1 MAEGCAE
8 VMPTAARPR
17 SALLPAVLVALGGA
31 AAAPALETPRPPAR
45 VWYVDNTSPEGGDGS
60 LVAPFSSLERAERAS
75 DVGDTVYVFLGDGT
89 ARGLDEGIRLKPR
102 QLLVGSG
109 VALAADGE
117 EILPA
122 GDPPLLTAP
131 RGAVVELAELSSV
144 AGVAIAGG
152 GGGAEAGIRARGA
165 RAVSVRDV
173 RIEGGSGLTVGLEL
187 QDVQGAA
194 VSGLAVAGARRH
206 AVLVERSGG
215 VAIRDSRVDH
225 GGEAGAAV
233 ALRDPA
239 GHVELAVLDVHPA
252 AGVGVGVDAR
262 AGTGTVAMERVAL
275 RGPAASGV
283 AATGIEVLAAGT
295 AALEVGATRT
305 VLSGLG
311 SHGIVA
317 RAAGGAR
324 LGLRVAGT
332 GSLGETH
339 PTEAVAVHASERA
352 EVRLEVLGND
362 LLAGELALFV
372 TAAGE
377 ARVAAEVSDNAVPS
391 IPRGRGVAVVL
402 GDRAEA
408 SVRLLRNRLAGHRGE
423 AVYALAGAASRLALE
438 LRDNEVAAAP
448 ASSADPL
455 PALLLQARDEARLCL
470 ALAGNR
476 VGAGTGGGPP
486 MALRQAGAAVVALAG
501 HEPALAG
508 GPATWL
514 AASNELAPA
523 GVILDGA
530 LGSPAGLLC
539 PSPTPEPPLA
549 AR

>member
-1 MAEGCAE
+1 
-8 VMPTAARPR
+8 MPTAARPR
-17 SALLPAVLVALGGA
+17 SAFLPAVLAALGGA
-31 AAAPALETPRPPAR
+31 APAPALEPPHPPPR

-75 DVGDTVYVFLGDGT
+75 DLGDTVYVFFGDGT

-102 QLLVGSG
+102 QFLVGSG
-109 VALAADGE
+109 VALTVDGE
-117 EILPA
+117 EVLPA
-122 GDPPLLTAP
+122 GDPPLLTAS
-131 RGAVVELAELSSV
+131 RGAVVELAEGSSV

-152 GGGAEAGIRARGA
+152 GDGAEAGIRGRG
-165 RAVSVRDV
+165 RAVHVRDV
-173 RIEGGSGLTVGLEL
+173 RIEGGSGLGVGLEL
-187 QDVQGAA
+187 EGVQGAA
-194 VSGLAVAGARRH
+194 VSGLAVAGAREH

-215 VAIRDSRVDH
+215 IAIRDSRVDH
-225 GGEAGAAV
+225 GGQGGAAV

-239 GHVELAVLDVHPA
+239 GHVELAALDVHPT
-252 AGVGVGVDAR
+252 AGVGVGIDAR
-262 AGTGTVAMERVAL
+262 AGTGTVAIHRASL
-275 RGPAASGV
+275 GAPDGSAAG
-283 AATGIEVLAAGT
+283 ATGIEVLAAGA
-295 AALEVGATRT
+295 AALEVAIDRA

-311 SHGIVA
+311 AHGMVA
-317 RAAGGAR
+317 RVSGGAR
-324 LGLRVAGT
+324 LGLRVG
-332 GSLGETH
+332 GSGYLGEARG
-339 PTEAVAVHASERA
+339 TEALAVHASERA
-352 EVRLEVLGND
+352 DVRLEVSGND
-362 LLAGELALFV
+362 LLASELGLFV

-377 ARVAAEVSDNAVPS
+377 ARVAAEVTGNTVPGV
-391 IPRGRGVAVVL
+391 PRGRGVAVVL

-423 AVYALAGAASRLALE
+423 ALYVLASASSRLALE

-448 ASSADPL
+448 SSTAAPL

-476 VGAGTGGGPP
+476 VGIGTGGGPP

-508 GPATWL
+508 GAAAWL

-523 GVILDGA
+523 GVVLDGA